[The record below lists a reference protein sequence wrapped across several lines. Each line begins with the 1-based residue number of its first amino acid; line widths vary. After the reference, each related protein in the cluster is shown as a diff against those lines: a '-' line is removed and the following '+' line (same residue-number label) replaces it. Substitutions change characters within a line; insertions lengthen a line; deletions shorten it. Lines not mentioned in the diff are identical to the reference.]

1 MKAPVT
7 EAPLRC
13 KRLICPGLGLVVAM
27 LLSAGSNAVEKKD
40 AKPAAKVSYY
50 HEIRPILQAN
60 CQGCHGPSGRAS
72 VVGKAMGA
80 RNFQDPAVLKVPVAM
95 LAKIIANGKNQMP
108 PYQGTLTAKE
118 IKDLAKYVKD
128 MK

>member
-1 MKAPVT
+1 MA
-7 EAPLRC
+7 
-13 KRLICPGLGLVVAM
+13 RLFRGLLCRGLALVATNCF
-27 LLSAGSNAVEKKD
+27 AAD
-40 AKPAAKVSYY
+40 QKPQDIYK
-50 HEIRPILQAN
+50 AN

-72 VVGKAMGA
+72 MVGKGMGA
-80 RNFQDPAVLKVPVAM
+80 RNFRDPAVLKVPVSM

-118 IKDLAKYVKD
+118 IKDLAKYIKD